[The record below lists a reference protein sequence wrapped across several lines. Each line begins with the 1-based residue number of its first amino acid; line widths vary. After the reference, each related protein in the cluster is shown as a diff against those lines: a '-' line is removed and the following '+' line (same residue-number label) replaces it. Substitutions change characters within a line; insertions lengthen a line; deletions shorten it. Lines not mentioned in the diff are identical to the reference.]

1 MGVVV
6 NDSKWQRYALVGG
19 PIFVV
24 LAIVG
29 TALAGSPPAPDD
41 STEEINSF
49 FADNH
54 GAIKTGAWL
63 GVLAALFLVWWFAT
77 LWRHMAQAEGG
88 RPRLAIVSLGGLLLA
103 VAVTVVCISVVS
115 GMALRYQDLGDNAG
129 LLWAIYS
136 ALGAASSIGLA
147 LHVGAAA
154 ALGFR
159 THFLPL
165 WVNGLG
171 ALAALANVVATLGV
185 LSDSSGLFAFMI
197 IGFLAWALWIIVV
210 SVLLWLRPAAVA
222 ADVEAV
228 TVVTAT
234 VLTP

>member
-1 MGVVV
+1 MNRGFVV

-77 LWRHMAQAEGG
+77 LWRHMADAEGG
-88 RPRLAIVSLGGLLLA
+88 RPRLATVSLGGLIIA
-103 VAVTVVCISVVS
+103 VAVTVVCISLVS

-129 LLWAIYS
+129 LLWAIYC
-136 ALGAASSIGLA
+136 ALGAASAIGIA

-159 THFLPL
+159 TNFLPL

-185 LSDSSGLFAFMI
+185 LSDSSGVFAFMI
-197 IGFLAWALWIIVV
+197 ISFIAWALWILVV
-210 SVLLWLRPAAVA
+210 SVVLWLRPAVVE
-222 ADVEAV
+222 VEAV

-234 VLTP
+234 VLTS